1 MIWALGAGVAVLA
14 LAGVAAPW
22 WLPAFAQRRSLRRR
36 AANVAAYRTRL
47 AELEADVAAGVLA
60 ADAAASVREELG
72 ARLLQ
77 DVDALVEPALE
88 PAPGAAA
95 SRAPLAVAA
104 VALVAFAAVWYAVAG
119 TWRTQDLIELARVD
133 PQGAR
138 ELALSRSI
146 ADLRERVERA
156 PGDVEAWVWLAR
168 SYRSRNSHA
177 EAASAF
183 AKANELRGHQDPDLL
198 VEEGEALTQAQDRS
212 MAGAPAERFRQ
223 ALALAPSHP
232 QALWYAGI
240 AAMQAGEDRAA
251 LGYWEQLL
259 QQPIGE
265 EMRSVLEHSLAR
277 LRTRAGMPAPATASP
292 QTAPAP
298 APAPAAPA
306 AALQL
311 RLDVSVAPA
320 LAAQVQPGDTLFVY
334 ATDPAGPPMPLAIQR
349 LSADRLPARITLDDS
364 NSMTAGRKLSDLD
377 RWRVIAR
384 ISRSGNAM
392 PQPGD
397 LEGSVEVAKAAAG
410 KPVVLAITRTR

>member
-1 MIWALGAGVAVLA
+1 MIGFLGALVAALA
-14 LAGVAAPW
+14 IAGVAAPW

-47 AELEADVAAGVLA
+47 AELDADVAAGVLA
-60 ADAAASVREELG
+60 ADAAESVREELG
-72 ARLLQ
+72 ARLVQ
-77 DVDALVEPALE
+77 DVEALDESGAE
-88 PAPGAAA
+88 AQAAA
-95 SRAPLAVAA
+95 PSRAPLVAAA
-104 VALVAFAAVWYAVAG
+104 VALVAFGAIWYAAAG
-119 TWRTQDLIELARVD
+119 TWRTQDLIELARTD

-138 ELALSRSI
+138 ETALSRSI
-146 ADLRERVERA
+146 AELRERVEDSPNDA
-156 PGDVEAWVWLAR
+156 ESWVWLAR

-177 EAASAF
+177 EAAEAF

-198 VEEGEALTQAQDRS
+198 VEEGEALAQAQDRS

-251 LGYWEQLL
+251 VGYWEQLL

-277 LRTRAGMPAPATASP
+277 LRTRAGMPAT
-292 QTAPAP
+292 TPAP
-298 APAPAAPA
+298 TAAAPVAQPAPAAPA
-306 AALQL
+306 AGLQL
-311 RLDVSVAPA
+311 RIDVTIAPD
-320 LAAQVQPGDTLFVY
+320 LAKQVQPGDTLFVY
-334 ATDPAGPPMPLAIQR
+334 ATDPAGPPMPVAIQR
-349 LSADRLPARITLDDS
+349 LPAKLPARITLDDG
-364 NSMTAGRKLSDLD
+364 NSMMAARKLSDLD

-410 KPVVLAITRTR
+410 KPVALEISRTR

>member
-1 MIWALGAGVAVLA
+1 MIGLLGVLVAVLA
-14 LAGVAAPW
+14 IAGIATPW

-47 AELEADVAAGVLA
+47 AELEADVAAGVVA
-60 ADAAASVREELG
+60 ADAAAAVRDELG

-77 DVDALVEPALE
+77 DVDALVESPEHE
-88 PAPGAAA
+88 PAAGA
-95 SRAPLAVAA
+95 SRAPLIVAA
-104 VALVAFAAVWYAVAG
+104 VALVAFGALWYGFAG
-119 TWRTQDLIELARVD
+119 TWRTQDLIELSRTD

-138 ELALSRSI
+138 EAALSRSI
-146 ADLRERVERA
+146 VELRQRVEDA
-156 PGDVEAWVWLAR
+156 PNDVESWVWLAR

-177 EAASAF
+177 EAAAAF

-198 VEEGEALTQAQDRS
+198 VEEGEALAQAQERS

-251 LGYWEQLL
+251 IGYWEQLL
-259 QQPIGE
+259 QQPIGDD
-265 EMRSVLEHSLAR
+265 MRAVIEHSLAR
-277 LRTRAGMPAPATASP
+277 LRTRAGVAVPAPAPSS
-292 QTAPAP
+292 P
-298 APAPAAPA
+298 APAPAAAPA
-306 AALQL
+306 AGLQL
-311 RLDVSVAPA
+311 RIDVSVAPA
-320 LAAQVQPGDTLFVY
+320 LAGQVPAGATLFVY

-349 LSADRLPARITLDDS
+349 LSADTLPARVTLDDS
-364 NSMTAGRKLSDLD
+364 NSMMAARKLSSLD

-384 ISRSGNAM
+384 VSRSGNAM

-397 LEGSVEVAKAAAG
+397 LEGSVEVDKAAAG
-410 KPVVLAITRTR
+410 KPVAIVISRTR

>member
-1 MIWALGAGVAVLA
+1 MIWFLGALVAMLA
-14 LAGVAAPW
+14 IAGVAAPW

-47 AELEADVAAGVLA
+47 AELDADIAAGVLA
-60 ADAAASVREELG
+60 ADAAEGVREELG

-77 DVDALVEPALE
+77 DVEALDESAAEP
-88 PAPGAAA
+88 PAAP

-104 VALVAFAAVWYAVAG
+104 VALVAFGAIWYAVAG
-119 TWRTQDLIELARVD
+119 TWRTQDLIELARTD

-138 ELALSRSI
+138 ETALSRSI
-146 ADLRERVERA
+146 AELRERVEDSPTDA
-156 PGDVEAWVWLAR
+156 ESWVWLAR

-177 EAASAF
+177 EAAAAF

-198 VEEGEALTQAQDRS
+198 VEEGEALAQAQDRS

-251 LGYWEQLL
+251 VGYWEQLL

-277 LRTRAGMPAPATASP
+277 LRTRAGMPAAAPVPRAA
-292 QTAPAP
+292 APAP
-298 APAPAAPA
+298 QPAPAAPA
-306 AALQL
+306 AGLQL
-311 RLDVSVAPA
+311 RIDVSIAPD
-320 LAAQVQPGDTLFVY
+320 LAKQVQPGDTLFVY

-349 LSADRLPARITLDDS
+349 LSAKLPARITLDDS
-364 NSMTAGRKLSDLD
+364 NSMMAARKLSDLD

-384 ISRSGNAM
+384 ISRTGNAM

-397 LEGSVEVAKAAAG
+397 LEGSVEVAKASAA
-410 KPVVLAITRTR
+410 KPVALEISRTR